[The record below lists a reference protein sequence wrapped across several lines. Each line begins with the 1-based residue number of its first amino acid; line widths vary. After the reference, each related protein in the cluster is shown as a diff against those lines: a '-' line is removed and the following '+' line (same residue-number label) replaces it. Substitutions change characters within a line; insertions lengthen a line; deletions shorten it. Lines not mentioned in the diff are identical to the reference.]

1 MAIRYL
7 RFCLHAV
14 PMAILLLGTARADDA
29 GSRALKV
36 ALSLKPDVEHGSRI
50 YARCAVCHGASGAGS
65 VDGKVPV
72 LAAQSAPA
80 LTRQLVAFQYDKR
93 RDLRMRHVV
102 SSADLATPQD
112 IADVAAF
119 ISEMPPA
126 RGVPDPQALGSHGE
140 AVYLGHCAIC
150 HGLEGEGSRSARVP
164 RLAGQS
170 AQYVYLQLIQ
180 TGSPNRP
187 AMHLDHEDALRGLDD
202 ADIRAMSAA
211 IAAFQPR
218 QRRDR
223 N

>member
-1 MAIRYL
+1 M
-7 RFCLHAV
+7 
-14 PMAILLLGTARADDA
+14 LLSFRNLLVASSIVSLTACVALADEA
-29 GSRALKV
+29 GSRALK
-36 ALSLKPDVEHGSRI
+36 AASSLKPDIEHGSRI
-50 YARCAVCHGASGAGS
+50 YAQCAVCHDPSGAGS
-65 VDGKVPV
+65 ADGRVPV
-72 LAAQSAPA
+72 LAAQSKAT
-80 LTRQLVAFQYDKR
+80 LIRQLVAFRYNKR
-93 RDLRMRHVV
+93 RDLRMQHVV
-102 SSADLATPQD
+102 SSEALATPQD
-112 IADVAAF
+112 IADVAGF
-119 ISEMPPA
+119 ISEMPAA